1 MSVTHNG
8 FIKVWRKLRKNP
20 IYTNSKAVHVWL
32 ECLMRASYQEKT
44 FYKGR
49 EKIELDPGQFI
60 MGREEFGDK
69 IGMSGSTAW
78 YWIKEFEADSMV
90 NIKST
95 AKGTTVTIENWGDY
109 QKVDSISDTT
119 QTEDKQEINT
129 NKNIKKEKNVKN
141 NTKGGKFDLVKKE
154 NGKYKYPEDFEKIWD
169 VYPPSRGTKKKAWR
183 KWKARRNKE
192 IDNDTLLE
200 AAQNYKIE
208 IEHEG
213 TEKKYVKHGATFYGP
228 DDHWREYLE
237 ENWNDPRPDK
247 RPPKTQAPQVDD
259 LVARGMSKEDAKK
272 KREAWLERNG
282 Y

>member
-1 MSVTHNG
+1 MDNG

-90 NIKST
+90 DTEST
-95 AKGTTVTIENWGDY
+95 AKGTIVTIENWGDY
-109 QKVDSISDTT
+109 QKVDSNPDTT

-141 NTKGGKFDLVKKE
+141 NTNGGKFELTKKE
-154 NGKYKYPEDFEKIWD
+154 NGRYDYPDEFEEIWD
-169 VYPPSRGTKKKAWR
+169 TYPDNRGNKKKAWR
-183 KWKARRNKE
+183 KWKARRNDG
-192 IDNDTLLE
+192 IDNELLLE
-200 AAQNYKIE
+200 AAENYRIE
-208 IEHEG
+208 IEHER
-213 TEKKYVKHGATFYGP
+213 TDKKYIKHGATFYGP
-228 DDHWREYLE
+228 DEHWRDYLDK
-237 ENWNDPRPDK
+237 NWNDPRPDK
-247 RPPKTQAPQVDD
+247 RPPKKYAPSIDD
-259 LVARGMSKEDAKK
+259 LIARGMSEEDAQK
-272 KREAWLERNG
+272 KREAWLEQNG